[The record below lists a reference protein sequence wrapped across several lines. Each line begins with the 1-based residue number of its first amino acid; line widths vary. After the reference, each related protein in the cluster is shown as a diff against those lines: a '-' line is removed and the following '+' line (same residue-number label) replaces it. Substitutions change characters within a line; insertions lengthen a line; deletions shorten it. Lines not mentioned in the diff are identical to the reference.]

1 MKRIKDCFFSKHT
14 NSFSFTCSHHLCTM
28 QVSFRSQIA
37 RVVHIRAGY
46 VWVVLARHFLLI
58 SQTAELIKNP
68 TAWTNFNCASYM
80 SCRHAKGQIKPK
92 ADWDAV
98 DSPKKR
104 TNEWSWKAKKQ
115 NRFVRSFFWRIYSAP
130 IYLWFYLT
138 FNQGTP
144 TIGL

>member
-68 TAWTNFNCASYM
+68 TAWTNFNYASYM

-98 DSPKKR
+98 DSPKKQKDKFFFLCFF
-104 TNEWSWKAKKQ
+104 TLHDKQ
-115 NRFVRSFFWRIYSAP
+115 IKFIRSFFGRIYGSP
-130 IYLWFYLT
+130 IRFSILSDL
-138 FNQGTP
+138 
-144 TIGL
+144 

>member
-1 MKRIKDCFFSKHT
+1 MQKIRLSVCIHQRKKYLVVFLWKESKVFFQNIPRLAANLFLFT
-14 NSFSFTCSHHLCTM
+14 NSHHLCAM

-68 TAWTNFNCASYM
+68 TAWTNFNCVSSM

-92 ADWDAV
+92 ADWRAV
-98 DSPKKR
+98 DSPRKM
-104 TNEWSWKAKKQ
+104 NKQ
-115 NRFVRSFFWRIYSAP
+115 ICLCF
-130 IYLWFYLT
+130 L
-138 FNQGTP
+138 
-144 TIGL
+144 